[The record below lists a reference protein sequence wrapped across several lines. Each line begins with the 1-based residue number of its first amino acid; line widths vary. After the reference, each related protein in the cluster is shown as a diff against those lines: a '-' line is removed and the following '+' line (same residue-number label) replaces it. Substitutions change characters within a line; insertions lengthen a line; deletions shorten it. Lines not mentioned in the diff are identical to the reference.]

1 MKPTFYNDSHN
12 VSVICPSYN
21 SSPYIRGTLESLQAQ
36 TFENWEMLIVD
47 DCSTDNSVEIIQE
60 FAKRDDRIKLIKLEK
75 NSGAAV
81 ARNKA
86 IEVAQGRYIAFLDS
100 DDLWLPNK
108 LEKQIEFM
116 QQNSVPFSYSAYQ
129 QIDEAGNFLKE
140 MSVPKKVSYHD
151 ILKSNSI
158 GCLTAIYDTD
168 YFGKVYMPLIRKRQ
182 DLGLWLKL
190 LEMSDYA
197 YGLQENLAQYRVHSN
212 SISANKLS
220 AANYQW
226 QLYREVLGFN
236 FFKSTYYFMHYAV
249 KGFIKTKL

>member
-1 MKPTFYNDSHN
+1 MSE
-12 VSVICPSYN
+12 VSSVNCSIICPLFNSEQYIDQMIQSVLGQSY
-21 SSPYIRGTLESLQAQ
+21 GQ
-36 TFENWEMLIVD
+36 WELIIVD
-47 DCSTDNSVEIIQE
+47 DCSTDSSIEQVTK
-60 FAKRDDRIKLIKLEK
+60 FLSADKRIKLIQLES

-81 ARNKA
+81 ARNRA
-86 IEVAQGRYIAFLDS
+86 IEMAKGRYIAFLDS

-108 LEKQIEFM
+108 LEKQIAFM
-116 QQNSVPFSYSAYQ
+116 QQNQVAFSYSAYQ
-129 QIDEAGNFLKE
+129 QIDEQGNVLKV
-140 MSVPKKVSYHD
+140 MTVPERVSYSD

-158 GCLTAIYDTD
+158 GCLTAIYDTE
-168 YFGKVYMPLIRKRQ
+168 YFGKVDMPLIRKRQ

-190 LEMSDYA
+190 LELTPYA

-220 AANYQW
+220 AAKYQW

-236 FFKSTYYFMHYAV
+236 LFKSAYYFLHYAV

>member
-1 MKPTFYNDSHN
+1 MSGL
-12 VSVICPSYN
+12 VSVITPLYN
-21 SSPYIRGTLESLQAQ
+21 SEFFLSESVTSVLNQTYSDLE
-36 TFENWEMLIVD
+36 LILVD
-47 DCSTDNSVEIIQE
+47 DYSVDNSIDIIHSIME
-60 FAKRDDRIKLIKLEK
+60 HDSRIKLIQMSE
-75 NSGAAV
+75 NFGAAV

-86 IEVAQGRYIAFLDS
+86 IEAAQGRYIAFLDS
-100 DDLWLPNK
+100 DDIWLPDK

-116 QQNSVPFSYSAYQ
+116 QQNSVAFSYSAYQ
-129 QIDEAGNFLKE
+129 QIDELGNLIKDIH
-140 MSVPKKVSYHD
+140 VPEKVSYHD

-158 GCLTAIYDTD
+158 GCLTAIYDTE

-220 AANYQW
+220 AAKYQW

-236 FFKSTYYFMHYAV
+236 FFKAAYYFFHYAI
-249 KGFIKTKL
+249 KGFIKTKF